1 MSGRWTTGM
10 PRTGARSVAGKLCRT
25 SREGEATM
33 ATEIRLTFEN
43 LEAIILGEI
52 ADRAMTQRDVAQT
65 YAIMIRQC
73 GPDGADWARINRA
86 IMDRWSGSGLVRFK
100 QLALK
105 AVLRGAGGA
114 ESRWRDEGGRA
125 D

>member
-1 MSGRWTTGM
+1 
-10 PRTGARSVAGKLCRT
+10 
-25 SREGEATM
+25 M

-43 LEAIILGEI
+43 LEETIMQEI

-86 IMDRWSGSGLVRFK
+86 IMDRWSASGLERIK
-100 QLALK
+100 RLAWK
-105 AVLRGAGGA
+105 AVLRGAGVA
-114 ESRWRDEGGRA
+114 E
-125 D
+125 